1 MGVIRRIRMG
11 VLGTGTQLETCS
23 EKVEVQAQRSEDLDK
38 EVDGGTTVSIRR
50 NNI

>member
-1 MGVIRRIRMG
+1 MG